1 MNAQYPSSQSYFNT
15 QLKNISFGYDVQN
28 GTYIDWCAAKEIY
41 INPNHNY
48 TNTHLYSLYNTSMPS
63 YLWHT
68 NWSKINYLLNHKV
81 QNVDWRQ
88 IQYAIWYLLDYGDAG
103 LNGDGWSMVHNAS
116 LYGESY
122 APTYFDIIGVI
133 ADAGQHV
140 QKQVLEVR
148 LIDPDGDADGD
159 GVKNIDEDVD
169 ADGNPNNDDTDSD
182 GINNYLDTDDDGD
195 EILTQI
201 EVTDGTQF
209 GQDVDNDGI
218 PNYLDTNSD
227 GDCKRDICEG
237 RGDIDDDGVPN
248 YLDANDNDG
257 PSGDLDHDE
266 LQNSLEDTLGTN
278 KTNPDS
284 DGDSLGDYTETD
296 GGSPIDTDNDGIIDA
311 NDPDDDDDE
320 IPTLIEVTDGNQFG
334 QDVDNDGTPNYH
346 DTDSDDD
353 GLLDQEEGT
362 GDYDGD
368 GIPNYLDPDDR
379 QAPSKVEH
387 LSAIDA
393 KDGKINLS
401 WDPATDNVGVNH
413 YEIYRDGN
421 LIVNITGTSHQDTG
435 LTNGHSYT
443 YTVRAVDAAGNQGDF
458 SDPAIGTPSKT
469 PTLPSHHT
477 TSQTNEQNNAA
488 PVANASAGEPY
499 IGIVNQTITFN
510 ASYSYD
516 PDYDVISYY
525 WSFGDGTTSTGKIAT
540 HVYTAPREYNVILT
554 VTDSHGKSGSD
565 LTLASVIEAS
575 KPLSQ
580 PDVNGPSEGYI
591 NIEYN
596 FSIIVNDS
604 NSDIKFI
611 IDWDDGNIIESGNNT
626 ARSLFIINHAWTK
639 PGEYNITVTAYD
651 GQTDATTKKTIEIHP
666 PLDSGAKIPE
676 SSNFLLILLAL
687 LALMLLLLFF
697 LLAKRRK
704 NEEEEK

>member
-379 QAPSKVEH
+379 QAPSKVEN
-387 LSAIDA
+387 LSAMDA

-477 TSQTNEQNNAA
+477 TSQTNEQNNTA

-704 NEEEEK
+704 N